1 MDRGGGAREAGCPGP
16 SVRPPPPPRTTH
28 ALTATTHPPP
38 PPPPTHTHTPGA
50 LFALECLSDKLGRLF
65 EPYVIQVLP
74 LLLAC
79 FGDPSPPVRE
89 AADGAARVIM
99 GQLSGGW
106 VWVGGWVGVACGCG
120 LAGGRA
126 VAMHA
131 GPRAGD
137 CAHALHPP
145 ALSPPAAQGVKLVL
159 PALLN
164 GVEDKAWRTKQG
176 SIQARAAGSFGCVC
190 SAESGGG
197 SPPRALAHAC
207 PLPPPPLPPHARPP
221 LARSQLLGAMAHCAP
236 RQLGSCLPT
245 IVPRLGQVLSGA
257 GPLAACGGSHS
268 LPFSPPFLPACPPL
282 PPLTCRRPRPPGPRA
297 LHPPPAAAAAGRL
310 RPPPPLLWDAPPCP
324 PPHTPHTPT
333 HTPPPHPPPRPQTP
347 TPRWLPPRA
356 RRWMRW
362 AA

>member
-197 SPPRALAHAC
+197 SPPRA
-207 PLPPPPLPPHARPP
+207 PPPP
-221 LARSQLLGAMAHCAP
+221 
-236 RQLGSCLPT
+236 
-245 IVPRLGQVLSGA
+245 
-257 GPLAACGGSHS
+257 
-268 LPFSPPFLPACPPL
+268 SPPTRDPHLPAHSCWARWLTAPPASSVPACPPL
-282 PPLTCRRPRPPGPRA
+282 CPGWARCCQVRGRSPRAVAPTPSLSLLPFFLPAPPSLPSLAAAPGHQGRALCTLLLPPPQLAACAPRPPSFGTH
-297 LHPPPAAAAAGRL
+297 LPA
-310 RPPPPLLWDAPPCP
+310 
-324 PPHTPHTPT
+324 PPHTPHTPPLT
-333 HTPPPHPPPRPQTP
+333 RPHLTPPPARRPPPQGGCR
-347 TPRWLPPRA
+347 RA
-356 RRWMRW
+356 HG
-362 AA
+362 AG